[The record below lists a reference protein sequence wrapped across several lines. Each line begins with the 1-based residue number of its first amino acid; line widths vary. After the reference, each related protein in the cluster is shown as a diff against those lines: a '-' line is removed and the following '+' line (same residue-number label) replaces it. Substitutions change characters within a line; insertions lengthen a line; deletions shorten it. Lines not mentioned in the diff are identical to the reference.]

1 MLSLLL
7 EISSSTLDNF
17 LQSVSPEESTGNIE
31 EQRPVGQV
39 FEDRAREYRTWAEVA
54 IVASVLFCF
63 FPFSF
68 ICLVVAYLSSK
79 EVCLKHSSSDSY

>member
-1 MLSLLL
+1 M
-7 EISSSTLDNF
+7 
-17 LQSVSPEESTGNIE
+17 
-31 EQRPVGQV
+31 GQL
-39 FEDRAREYRTWAEVA
+39 FEDRAKEYRTWAEVA

-79 EVCLKHSSSDSY
+79 EVCSKHQHQAVINSKIMQIHVHDFIIGYNWSS